1 MASTL
6 TVDNIVGATTAA
18 NVKLPA
24 GYVIQT
30 QYAQSMTQVTSTNT
44 TLSSPTESGLNVTI
58 TPKYNT
64 SKILLMMS
72 ISLRGDGSN
81 AYVNAL
87 IKRDSTLI
95 DLLGGSQANDGVMD
109 YAINFTGG
117 RFHGQFL
124 DSPATTNATTY
135 KFCFTRYGGSGTAHF
150 NNSGSNLSHSSMVA
164 MEIAQ

>member
-30 QYAQSMTQVTSTNT
+30 QYAQSMAQVTSTIT
-44 TLSSPTESGLNVTI
+44 TLNNPTESGLNVII

-87 IKRDSTLI
+87 IKRNTTLI
-95 DLLGGSQANDGVMD
+95 DLLGGSQTNDGVMD

-124 DSPATTNATTY
+124 DSPATTSATTY
-135 KFCFTRYGGSGTAHF
+135 KFCFTRYGGSGTTYF
-150 NNSGSNLSHSSMVA
+150 NNSGSNLSFSSMVA